1 MTTRDATAGGLSLVL
16 RCELASCAV
25 AHEALQ
31 QLRPTE
37 QREKARAVKMRLKRE
52 AVAQLEAQELDRAG
66 LDEFLEDTLG
76 NLPLSVRLCG
86 QMLYASQ
93 G

>member
-1 MTTRDATAGGLSLVL
+1 M
-16 RCELASCAV
+16 
-25 AHEALQ
+25 HEALQ

-37 QREKARAVKMRLKRE
+37 QREKARAAKMRLKRE
-52 AVAQLEAQELDRAG
+52 AVAQLEAQELGRAG
-66 LDEFLEDTLG
+66 LDDFLEGTLG

-93 G
+93 GE